1 MPQSDKTLLIRTDFS
16 NDKVWEDVR
25 SLASKPGPD
34 FQEALGLVSDAQEAA
49 SDPLDEI
56 ETNLDIVDD

>member
-1 MPQSDKTLLIRTDFS
+1 MKAMPHSDKTLLIRTDFS

-34 FQEALGLVSDAQEAA
+34 FQEHLNALTGHSGVLLQEK
-49 SDPLDEI
+49 EK
-56 ETNLDIVDD
+56 T